1 MKGAG
6 TEREHAAGFV
16 LAGGESRRMGCDK
29 ALVEFSGQPLIVRAL
44 KLLREA
50 GVEARIAG
58 ARASLEQFAPVIADP
73 EPGRGPLG
81 GVCAALAALREPRV
95 SAGFVQAVF
104 MPVDL
109 PLLPASLIALM
120 VRRAA
125 ITGAVIT
132 VPSVSGF
139 AQTLPAVVDPAALPV
154 LEGVLKEGR
163 GGCFAAFK
171 VAAAALGQRIAVLP
185 IEYLAQAGQVNHPE
199 SLSPAM
205 WFLNANSPA
214 DLARAEA
221 VARRMSRVI

>member
-6 TEREHAAGFV
+6 AEREHAAGFV
-16 LAGGESRRMGCDK
+16 LAGGESRRMGRDK
-29 ALVEFSGQPLIVRAL
+29 ALIEFSGEPLIVRAL
-44 KLLREA
+44 KLLRESGA
-50 GVEARIAG
+50 EARIAG
-58 ARASLEQFAPVIADP
+58 ARANLERFAPVIADP

-81 GVCAALAALREPRV
+81 GICAALATLREPRV
-95 SAGFVQAVF
+95 SAVFV
-104 MPVDL
+104 PVDL

-125 ITGAVIT
+125 ITGALIT

-139 AQTLPAVVDPAALPV
+139 AQTLPAVVDPVVLPAL
-154 LEGVLKEGR
+154 EDALKEGR

-171 VAAAALGQRIAVLP
+171 AAAAAVGQRVAVVP
-185 IEYLAQAGQVNHPE
+185 VEYLAQAGQVNHPQG
-199 SLSPAM
+199 LPPAM

-221 VARRMSRVI
+221 VARRVSRVI